1 MKGIKLPWGLMVM
14 AVVVMAMVAGGFA
27 AAEEKEELDEEEPA
41 SNGWVARE
49 KHLTELLRQ
58 QGELLEKMRKTETGK
73 KLIREMEKQKL
84 LGENTGKP
92 IDFEALLAK
101 RLAESGSFRDDDAP
115 RDRVELRKRP
125 DRADW
130 KNSRDVGEMSDR
142 IQELRSKIHSK
153 KWQN

>member
-1 MKGIKLPWGLMVM
+1 MVM

-41 SNGWVARE
+41 SNGGWVARE

-101 RLAESGSFRDDDAP
+101 RLAESGSSRDDDAP
-115 RDRVELRKRP
+115 RDRVELRKRA
-125 DRADW
+125 DRADRFADW
-130 KNSRDVGEMSDR
+130 KNSRDVDELSDR